1 MVLVGSHV
9 AMICRNKRVA
19 AWIEAL
25 YISLLLHISISY
37 QLHKNM
43 LDYELFYGHDML
55 SNLMVKDVFVSLIK
69 HAFSIRIH
77 C

>member
-9 AMICRNKRVA
+9 AMICRDKRVG

-37 QLHKNM
+37 LLHKKM

-55 SNLMVKDVFVSLIK
+55 SNLMVKDVFGSLIE
-69 HAFSIRIH
+69 HAFSI
-77 C
+77 